1 VEHNRC
7 WIADKLTKRGL
18 EHPEQCPLYD
28 QKAETI
34 NHLLVSCIFAR
45 QVWAGLLQ
53 PVGMLELVPQLTDE
67 VFEDWWRTST
77 LWVQGQQRKG
87 FNYLVVLDAWVI
99 WKHRNLCVFNGAA
112 PSVPTALQVASEEA
126 LLWTVAGAKGLSLL
140 QAAGTQGCRVGG
152 VGHVVVCNG

>member
-1 VEHNRC
+1 
-7 WIADKLTKRGL
+7 
-18 EHPEQCPLYD
+18 
-28 QKAETI
+28 
-34 NHLLVSCIFAR
+34 
-45 QVWAGLLQ
+45 
-53 PVGMLELVPQLTDE
+53 MLELVPQLTDE

-126 LLWTVAGAKGLSLL
+126 LLWTVAGVKGLSLL
-140 QAAGTQGCRVGG
+140 QAAGTPG
-152 VGHVVVCNG
+152 V